1 MSELMLV
8 SGILLIG
15 NHLNLDR
22 KLGTV
27 VARQVSMH
35 NSRIRNFD
43 DNLYIFLT
51 KLHMIMAKLLL

>member
-27 VARQVSMH
+27 VARQVSITVELEILMTTCIY
-35 NSRIRNFD
+35 S
-43 DNLYIFLT
+43 
-51 KLHMIMAKLLL
+51 